1 MGDTTR
7 FPIDIR
13 SPDLTGNPGNS
24 FFTNT
29 PLTAATPDFD
39 LGHWEFV
46 KDVDGAV
53 FGLVRIPNVIGA
65 TPAAKIILTLAAN
78 ATTGVSTM
86 RVDARPIANDAE
98 SLDQALDTTVANQDV
113 SMPATAYNTKEVS
126 FTLPTSGNGFP
137 VAAKD
142 LLLVRI
148 EHEGADAD
156 DTLAVN
162 TLLIDAQ
169 LEIDLS

>member
-1 MGDTTR
+1 MADTTR
-7 FPIDIR
+7 RSIDIR
-13 SPDLTGNPGNS
+13 LPGITGNPGNS
-24 FFTNT
+24 TFGHN

-39 LGHWEFV
+39 LGCFEFI
-46 KDVDGAV
+46 KDVEGDV
-53 FGLVRIPNVIGA
+53 FGVVAIPYTIGA

-78 ATTGVSTM
+78 ATTGTTRMGVQS
-86 RVDARPIANDAE
+86 RVIANDAE
-98 SLDQALDTTVANQDV
+98 SLNQALDTTVASQDV
-113 SMPATAYNTKEVS
+113 AMPATAFMNKEVS

-137 VAAKD
+137 VTAKY

-148 EHEGADAD
+148 IHEGDHAN

>member
-1 MGDTTR
+1 
-7 FPIDIR
+7 
-13 SPDLTGNPGNS
+13 
-24 FFTNT
+24 
-29 PLTAATPDFD
+29 
-39 LGHWEFV
+39 
-46 KDVDGAV
+46 
-53 FGLVRIPNVIGA
+53 
-65 TPAAKIILTLAAN
+65 
-78 ATTGVSTM
+78 M